1 MIYESGK
8 MRLLP
13 VATKSIGK
21 VNDCFICRDLASSG
35 GILYT
40 VIVVHEHEI
49 VRKILELFQLSGRSG
64 KEVLVD
70 NFAVADKHVL
80 VFPYHNER
88 PLFDFYEGETLSLSK
103 CEEIC
108 ISTIL
113 ACITCDLPYPILYLL
128 LKNEKLNLS
137 SDGSVYLSYD
147 ISLDELDETISE
159 RECTDICAR
168 LLLRILEPKAG
179 QKATSYYLLDKKVA
193 NGSYQKFPDLY
204 RDVTIAAV
212 SKKKITPFFIIK
224 LWFKRNADTLIGILF
239 WLSFLLGLFALSIF
253 LSSILLGGNS
263 WLRLLFNTFKKI
275 GTESLLQ

>member
-21 VNDCFICRDLASSG
+21 VNDCYICRDLASSG

-40 VIVVHEHEI
+40 VIVVHEHKI

-64 KEVLVD
+64 KDVLVD

-88 PLFDFYEGETLSLSK
+88 PLFDFYVGETLSLSK
-103 CEEIC
+103 CEDIC

-128 LKNEKLNLS
+128 LKKEKLNLS

-147 ISLDELDETISE
+147 MSLDELDETIAE

-168 LLLRILEPKAG
+168 LLLRILEPKSG

-212 SKKKITPFFIIK
+212 SKKKITPFFIIR

-239 WLSFLLGLFALSIF
+239 WLSFLLGLFALSIL
-253 LSSILLGGNS
+253 LSSIFLGGNS

>member
-64 KEVLVD
+64 KDVLVD

-179 QKATSYYLLDKKVA
+179 QKATSYYLLDKKVT

-212 SKKKITPFFIIK
+212 SRKKITPFFIIK

>member
-64 KEVLVD
+64 KDVLVD
-70 NFAVADKHVL
+70 NFAASDKHVL

>member
-21 VNDCFICRDLASSG
+21 VNDCYICRDLASSG

-40 VIVVHEHEI
+40 VIVVHEHKI

-64 KEVLVD
+64 KDVLVD

-88 PLFDFYEGETLSLSK
+88 PLFYFYVGETLSLSK
-103 CEEIC
+103 CEDIC

-147 ISLDELDETISE
+147 MSLDELDETIAE

-168 LLLRILEPKAG
+168 LLLRILEPKSG
-179 QKATSYYLLDKKVA
+179 QKATSYYLLEKKVA
-193 NGSYQKFPDLY
+193 NGSYQKF
-204 RDVTIAAV
+204 RREERHRA
-212 SKKKITPFFIIK
+212 
-224 LWFKRNADTLIGILF
+224 
-239 WLSFLLGLFALSIF
+239 
-253 LSSILLGGNS
+253 
-263 WLRLLFNTFKKI
+263 
-275 GTESLLQ
+275 

>member
-21 VNDCFICRDLASSG
+21 VNDCYICRDLASSG

-40 VIVVHEHEI
+40 VIVVHEHKI

-64 KEVLVD
+64 KDVLVD

-88 PLFDFYEGETLSLSK
+88 PLFDFYVGETLSLSK
-103 CEEIC
+103 CEDIC

-147 ISLDELDETISE
+147 MSLDELDETIAE

-168 LLLRILEPKAG
+168 LLLRILEPKSG
-179 QKATSYYLLDKKVA
+179 QKATSYYLLEKKVA

-212 SKKKITPFFIIK
+212 SKKKITPFFIIR

-239 WLSFLLGLFALSIF
+239 WLSFLLGLFALSIL
-253 LSSILLGGNS
+253 LSSIFLGGNS